1 MSNNLDPDEKEQEG
15 VCRETS
21 VVDCRTFEGFFF
33 LFSVWELFV
42 CVFYKISHDHYRKVR
57 ISTV

>member
-33 LFSVWELFV
+33 PFLSLGLCV
-42 CVFYKISHDHYRKVR
+42 CFTK
-57 ISTV
+57 

>member
-33 LFSVWELFV
+33 SFSQFGFV